1 VQRPAA
7 EIEFVH
13 RASGQVLRT
22 LDDLTDE
29 QAAAP
34 SRLPGW
40 SRAELITHLAR
51 NADGIRGMVD
61 AAARGESTTMYPSA
75 EARAAG
81 IAAGRGAS
89 ATVLRADLRGAQDR
103 LVDAWDALPDD
114 GWERIGRASATR
126 TMRDFVWVRWREV
139 AIHHVDLDVG
149 YEASDWPVG
158 FVAGA
163 LDEIFSSFT
172 QRAAPTRPL
181 VDIDYRVV
189 STDHDQAWRVELRGP
204 DVRVV
209 TDDGA
214 PADGEAVGWGCDVVA
229 WLYGRDPRGGGVLA
243 TGDLGV
249 LRLPRWFPF
258 A

>member
-1 VQRPAA
+1 VQRPAT
-7 EIEFVH
+7 EIEFV
-13 RASGQVLRT
+13 RQATRDVLRT
-22 LDDLTDE
+22 LEELTDE

-34 SRLPGW
+34 CRLPGW

-51 NADGIRGMVD
+51 NADGIRGMVE
-61 AAARGESTTMYPSA
+61 AAGRGEVASMYPSP

-81 IAAGRGAS
+81 ILAGRGMNA
-89 ATVLRADLRGAQDR
+89 AVLKADLRGAHER
-103 LVDAWDALPDD
+103 LLDAWAALPDEAWD
-114 GWERIGRASATR
+114 RPGRASMTR

-139 AIHHVDLDVG
+139 AIHHVDLDLG

-158 FVAGA
+158 FVAAA
-163 LDEIFSSFT
+163 LREIFSTFA

-189 STDHDQAWRVELRGP
+189 SSDHDQAWRVELRGL

-209 TDDGA
+209 DDDNSH
-214 PADGEAVGWGCDVVA
+214 ADGEAIGWGCDVAA